1 MTMMFE
7 ALSRASSFLEEAGE
21 EKEIASILL
30 QHHTGYSRAQLL
42 AEMRSPIEE
51 SLLERYMEDVC
62 TAASGVPVQHI
73 TGSEQFYGRRFHV
86 NPDVLIPRPE
96 TEELVQHV
104 LEQCRKQD
112 ASIVDIG
119 TGSGIIAITL
129 ALELPESSVTAV
141 DISERA
147 LQTAEQ
153 NAASLEADVTFLLGD
168 LVSPVAGRMFDV
180 LVSNPPY
187 IPEGDRSFMKRNVTE
202 HEPEGALFAG
212 EDGLVIYRRLAAA
225 LPGMLNE
232 DGLAAFEIG
241 DGQGEAVAALLKE
254 ALPDAEVN
262 VRRDING
269 RERIVSA
276 IRQPVRIR
284 G

>member
-21 EKEIASILL
+21 ETEIASILL
-30 QHHTGYSRAQLL
+30 QHHTGYSRARLL
-42 AEMRSPIEE
+42 AEMRSQIDE
-51 SLLERYMEDVC
+51 SLLERYMEDVR

-96 TEELVQHV
+96 TEELVQHM
-104 LEQCRKQD
+104 LEQCRKPD

-147 LQTAEQ
+147 LATAER
-153 NAASLEADVTFLLGD
+153 NAASLQADVTFLLGD
-168 LVSPVAGRMFDV
+168 LVSPVAGRTFDV

-187 IPEGDRSFMKRNVTE
+187 IPEGDRQSMKRNVTE

-212 EDGLVIYRRLAAA
+212 EDGLVIYRKLAAS
-225 LPGMLNE
+225 LPEMLTA
-232 DGLAAFEIG
+232 DGIAAFEIG
-241 DGQGEAVAALLKE
+241 DGQGEAVASLMKH
-254 ALPDAEVN
+254 ALPEADVT
-262 VRRDING
+262 VLRDIND
-269 RERIVSA
+269 RERIISV